1 MVERSSTS
9 RGGVATESVRP
20 FEHDQLAQRVVFGA
34 GRAAEVGQELQ
45 ALQVHRVL
53 LVATASAKQHA
64 DHLAEA
70 LGDRVVARIHEVTQH
85 VPEADA
91 AAALSLAR
99 ACEAQGLI
107 TLGGGSATGL
117 GKAVAVETGL
127 PLVAVP
133 TTYAGSEATPVF
145 GVTGERKRTGRDQ
158 RALPRT
164 VVYDPAL
171 TTSMPKHV
179 TAASGLNAVAHCAEA
194 LWAHPAEPVR
204 ELLASEGLRRLAGA
218 LPAATR
224 EPADLGARTHA
235 LYGAYLA
242 GSALAASGSALH
254 HTLCHVIGG
263 THRLGHGEVHAV
275 LLPYVAAYNAAA
287 APVAMDRIATALGT
301 SDAPAGLRALAET
314 LGAPVA
320 LAALGLP
327 RQALDDAVEQTVA
340 TLGNRN
346 PRPVD
351 HASLRAMLDDA
362 YWGIPPRR
370 Y

>member
-1 MVERSSTS
+1 MGR
-9 RGGVATESVRP
+9 
-20 FEHDQLAQRVVFGA
+20 LAEIGH
-34 GRAAEVGQELQ
+34 ELQ
-45 ALQVHRVL
+45 TLGMRRVL
-53 LVATASAKQHA
+53 LVATGSAKRPA
-64 DHLAEA
+64 DDLAQA
-70 LGDRVVARIHEVTQH
+70 LGDLVVARIHEVTQH

-91 AAALSLAR
+91 AAAVSLAR
-99 ACEAQGLI
+99 VSGAQGLL

-133 TTYAGSEATPVF
+133 TTYSGSEATPIF
-145 GVTGERKRTGRDQ
+145 GVTGERKRTGRSP

-171 TTSMPKHV
+171 TASMPPHV
-179 TAASGLNAVAHCAEA
+179 TAATGLNAVAHCAEA
-194 LWAHPAEPVR
+194 LWSRAADPVG
-204 ELLASEGLRRLAGA
+204 ELLAAEGLRLLAGA
-218 LPAATR
+218 LPVTAR
-224 EPADLGARTHA
+224 EAADLDARTRA

-242 GSALAASGSALH
+242 GSALAASGSGLH
-254 HTLCHVIGG
+254 HTLCHVVGG
-263 THRLGHGEVHAV
+263 THRLGHGDVHAV
-275 LLPYVAAYNAAA
+275 LLPYVAAYNAAE

-301 SDAPAGLRALAET
+301 SDAPSGLRALAET

-320 LAALGLP
+320 LAGLGLP
-327 RQALDDAVEQTVA
+327 RQALDDAVEQTVV

-351 HASLRAMLDDA
+351 RASLRRMLDDA